1 MPFFDDNNT
10 VEEVASETMDI
21 VGKSVVTA
29 GVGAAAFEYMR
40 PGVEATLL
48 GPVGRYLGQQP
59 VYVIGA
65 VTGAATSVASDL
77 IFDMVL
83 PFAEKTISIDQ
94 PAPMIQRGIAAGM
107 GSVAVQSLLDDRLLS
122 SGVLRTIA
130 TGAAIELAGNLVYTT
145 ALKPMLVSSN

>member
-1 MPFFDDNNT
+1 MPFYDDNNT
-10 VEEVASETMDI
+10 VQEVASETMDI

-29 GVGAAAFEYMR
+29 GVGAAFFEYMR
-40 PGVEATLL
+40 PGVDATLL

-145 ALKPMLVSSN
+145 ALKPMLYGDK

>member
-1 MPFFDDNNT
+1 MKFYDDNNT
-10 VEEVASETMDI
+10 VQDAAAETMDV
-21 VGKSVVTA
+21 VGKAVTTA
-29 GVGAAAFEYMR
+29 GIGAAAFEYMR
-40 PGVEATLL
+40 PGVDATLL

-94 PAPMIQRGIAAGM
+94 PAPMIQRGIAAGL

-145 ALKPMLVSSN
+145 ALKPMFHGDK

>member
-1 MPFFDDNNT
+1 MPFYDDNNT
-10 VEEVASETMDI
+10 VEEVTSETMDI

-40 PGVEATLL
+40 PGVDAAPP

-107 GSVAVQSLLDDRLLS
+107 GSVAVQSLLDDRLLT

-145 ALKPMLVSSN
+145 AVKPMLVSSN

>member
-1 MPFFDDNNT
+1 MPFYDDNNT
-10 VEEVASETMDI
+10 VQEVASETMDI

-40 PGVEATLL
+40 PGVDATLL

-145 ALKPMLVSSN
+145 ALKPMLYGDK